1 VPEAEVDYQW
11 HIIFLLEL
19 TSTIKFLFFDW
30 RFTGWIEL
38 IIVSRIVLRDTNWDG
53 GVPAGIST
61 RDYFGSI
68 TD

>member
-1 VPEAEVDYQW
+1 VAHHFSVGTHLHDQIP
-11 HIIFLLEL
+11 L
-19 TSTIKFLFFDW
+19 DW